1 MNYICGTL
9 FGLALLLLVSACTK
23 PEANTTSP
31 KRARVSFPVEVAA
44 VNVRDVT
51 YSVHA
56 VGSVHPFENIS
67 LISRVSGRVTAI
79 HFQAGDAIDTKTV
92 LVEIEPER
100 YRLAV
105 SSAEANLAKANAL
118 LAEATSALQ
127 RRVTANRDNPGLIAE
142 EEVQLTQAR
151 LETMKS
157 DVALAQSALAVAQL
171 DLKDALVTSPLAG
184 VLQNRLV
191 QTGAFVQVGTV
202 LATLQRR
209 EPLLVNFR
217 VPTDDAMRMM
227 LGQAIQFTVDDSGN
241 NYDAVIKYIAAGADP
256 KTRLIDVTAH
266 VNNAAQKALFPGSFA
281 RITIPLKTTTSM
293 VVPLSAIRP
302 SERGFLA
309 FVIQE
314 KENEQRA
321 QERVLK
327 LGMRTADGQVEVH
340 SGLAIGERLVIR
352 GTSALSDGVTVL
364 LSSPTVSTP
373 TAPTTSQAK

>member
-1 MNYICGTL
+1 MNNLPPLL
-9 FGLALLLLVSACTK
+9 FSLVILLSVSACTK
-23 PEANTTSP
+23 PEANATPT
-31 KRARVSFPVEVAA
+31 KRARVSFPVEVTA
-44 VNVRDVT
+44 VDVRDVT
-51 YSVHA
+51 YSVYA
-56 VGSVHPFENIS
+56 VGSIHPFENIS

-79 HFQAGDAIDTKTV
+79 HFQAGDAVDTKTV

-118 LAEATSALQ
+118 LAEATGALQ

-157 DVALAQSALAVAQL
+157 DVALAQSALSLAQL

-217 VPTDDAMRMM
+217 VPTDDAMRMAI
-227 LGQAIQFTVDDSGN
+227 GQTIQFTVDESGQ
-241 NYDAVIKYIAAGADP
+241 NYDAVIKYIAAGADQQ
-256 KTRLIDVTAH
+256 TRLIEVTAH
-266 VNNAAQKALFPGSFA
+266 VNNPAQKALFPGSFA
-281 RITIPLKTTTSM
+281 RITIPLQTTKSM

-302 SERGFLA
+302 SEHGFLA
-309 FVIQE
+309 YVVRD
-314 KENEQRA
+314 NGGEQRA
-321 QERVLK
+321 HERVLQ
-327 LGMRTADGQVEVH
+327 LGMRTADGQVEVR
-340 SGLAIGERLVIR
+340 SGLTIGEQLVTR
-352 GTSALSDGVTVL
+352 GTSALSDGVTVII
-364 LSSPTVSTP
+364 SP
-373 TAPTTSQAK
+373 ATTSSEAK

>member
-157 DVALAQSALAVAQL
+157 DVALAQSALAVA
-171 DLKDALVTSPLAG
+171 PLAG